1 MEGSIDVIKNIIMY
15 CGKPF
20 IIKICPRNA
29 MFFMVTEIKEASL
42 GQNVI
47 GVVLTPW

>member
-1 MEGSIDVIKNIIMY
+1 MEGFIDVIKNIIMY

-29 MFFMVTEIKEASL
+29 MFFMVTETKKHHL
-42 GQNVI
+42 GQNII